1 MVYIMHDQIT
11 GDLANVETIDQVVDT
26 LREWFAHAPA
36 DYRDMI
42 EYSINLIGVKMQRGD
57 SITADANALAVEIEV
72 ES

>member
-1 MVYIMHDQIT
+1 MYVMQDEIT
-11 GDLANVETIDQVVDT
+11 GDIANVETVDQVVET

-57 SITADANALAVEIEV
+57 SIVADANALAVVIEV
-72 ES
+72 EA